1 MDDFVCKKLT
11 EWGLSDWIERF
22 KDEGIDKESLECLED
37 QEIDHLIPKVGPRS
51 KFKKRLKLFKEEQ
64 NTAHQEAEIVS
75 PTHLQREQEEAVDSD
90 QGEQSTA
97 YQEAEIISPTD
108 LQLEQ
113 EEEVD
118 SDQAGPS
125 TSDTSDKGKRKLD
138 FQGETPAKKRQRDT
152 IGSYS
157 EEIILSK
164 VKRIMG
170 HVYESLHSEENTKLN
185 AFLKTKVCDLDTD
198 KRELVGVFGKTGA
211 GKSSLINAIIG
222 EFNLLPSGSIKACTS
237 VMIKVEANMHNPK
250 YEAEIEFITNEEWKD
265 ELWSLCNILENDQEK
280 EDNEDYRDTVEKLS
294 ALYGEEWR
302 NIPPENLMDNKYF
315 REIPEF
321 LYNKRKI
328 LTCETARELSAKF
341 IKYTRSDSRD
351 GEGKEVKRWYWPLVK
366 CVTVRVPNNHLLQH
380 VTLVDL
386 PGSGDRNK
394 SRDRMWKEFV
404 GNCSTV
410 WIVTEINRAAAEKEP
425 WEILESA
432 CSLMGNGG
440 QCQQIHFICTKS
452 DLLEN
457 WDDHSK
463 DAIRTLIFKSNMEAK
478 EEVQKEF
485 SKLNNVKKHFSDD
498 CLKVFTVSSK
508 EFKKKKNLQQDETEI
523 PKIQKFLQNLND
535 CHSETLNYV
544 SGACGILSLIQGSSC
559 RDMAGSKADVCSIL
573 EEKLRNE
580 LNHIRESMDE
590 TYEAF
595 EKCLNEGVEK
605 SKGSCEVTL
614 RPILRPKKKDLG
626 FHRTLKCVVENSG
639 IHKTGK
645 GKQINLNSKLS
656 SWLTDSIDEEFKK
669 TFPNEGKCGPFNGV
683 ISSFSLNTEELI
695 EKYKDVEL
703 QLIFLKTEEEKI
715 KKKLSKIIR
724 NGKKLVYCSL
734 TGTVEQNMQE
744 CYEKAAEFTG
754 RDTLKNMRETIEKHL
769 QDSKNIIFKHAKKD
783 MLHLLKKLMEEIMET
798 LEKTLN
804 EAIELSLK
812 TDDHSIPDYSTELE
826 LVKQYYEELEGSR
839 DEEM

>member
-1 MDDFVCKKLT
+1 MDDFVCNKLT

-22 KDEGIDKESLECLED
+22 KDEGIDKESLECLDD

-51 KFKKRLKLFKEEQ
+51 KFKKRLKLFK
-64 NTAHQEAEIVS
+64 
-75 PTHLQREQEEAVDSD
+75 
-90 QGEQSTA
+90 
-97 YQEAEIISPTD
+97 
-108 LQLEQ
+108 
-113 EEEVD
+113 
-118 SDQAGPS
+118 AGPS
-125 TSDTSDKGKRKLD
+125 TSDTSVKGKRKLD
-138 FQGETPAKKRQRDT
+138 FQRETPAKRRQCDT
-152 IGSYS
+152 KGSYS
-157 EEIILSK
+157 EEFILSD
-164 VKRIMG
+164 VKNIMRC
-170 HVYESLHSEENTKLN
+170 VYERLNFEENTKLN
-185 AFLKTKVCDLDTD
+185 AFLKTKICDLDTD

-222 EFNLLPSGSIKACTS
+222 ESNLLPSGSIKACTS

-250 YEAEIEFITNEEWKD
+250 YEAEIEFITKEEWKD
-265 ELWSLCNILENDQEK
+265 ELWSVCNILENNQENG
-280 EDNEDYRDTVEKLS
+280 EDEDYRDTVEKLS

-302 NIPPENLMDNKYF
+302 NISHENLMDNKYF

-321 LYNKRKI
+321 LQNKRKI
-328 LTCETARELSAKF
+328 LTCESARELSAKF

-351 GEGKEVKRWYWPLVK
+351 GEGKEVKRWYWPVVK

-386 PGSGDRNK
+386 PGCGDRNK

-410 WIVTEINRAAAEKEP
+410 WIVTEMNRAVAEKEP
-425 WEILESA
+425 WEILENA

-452 DLLEN
+452 DHLEN
-457 WDDHSK
+457 WDANSK
-463 DAIRTLIFKSNMEAK
+463 DAFHTLIIKRNVEAK

-485 SKLNNVKKHFSDD
+485 SKLKNVKKHFSDD
-498 CLKVFTVSSK
+498 CLKVFTVSAK
-508 EFKKKKNLQQDETEI
+508 EFLKKENLHKDKTEI
-523 PKIQKFLQNLND
+523 PKLQEFLQNLND

-544 SGACGILSLIQGSSC
+544 SGAFGILSLIQGSSC
-559 RDMAGSKADVCSIL
+559 RDMAGSKADVCSTL
-573 EEKLRNE
+573 GEKIMKQLID
-580 LNHIRESMDE
+580 IRKSMDE

-605 SKGSCEVTL
+605 SVRSCEVTL
-614 RPILRPKKKDLG
+614 RPILYPKKSAG

-645 GKQINLNSKLS
+645 GKQINLNLKLS

-669 TFPNEGKCGPFNGV
+669 TFPNEGKCASFHGV
-683 ISSFSLNTEELI
+683 INSFSLNAEELI
-695 EKYKDVEL
+695 EQYKAVEL
-703 QLIFLKTEEEKI
+703 QLIFLKTEEEKM
-715 KKKLSKIIR
+715 KTKLNRIIR
-724 NGKKLVYCSL
+724 DRKKLVYYSL
-734 TGTVEQNMQE
+734 TGTVEENMQE
-744 CYEKAAEFTG
+744 CYKKAAVFRG
-754 RDTLKNMRETIEKHL
+754 RDTLRNMRETIEKHV
-769 QDSKNIIFKHAKKD
+769 QDSKNIMFKMAKKV
-783 MLHLLKKLMEEIMET
+783 MLHLLKKLMEETMET

-812 TDDHSIPDYSTELE
+812 TDDHSIPDFSTELE

-839 DEEM
+839 DEEMRETAEA